1 MLQVEAAARECSSF
15 DWPREATGGWDGNDA
30 GSSDSRVE
38 ADPSRAW
45 GEGEL
50 LGTLLDMLATCL
62 DNDYDT
68 NLQLT
73 SVISRLAQVTKL
85 SMDWQFDLIM
95 ISN

>member
-1 MLQVEAAARECSSF
+1 M
-15 DWPREATGGWDGNDA
+15 
-30 GSSDSRVE
+30 E

-50 LGTLLDMLATCL
+50 LATLLDMLATCL

-73 SVISRLAQVTKL
+73 SVISRLAQVRTCN
-85 SMDWQFDLIM
+85 LIS
-95 ISN
+95 I